1 MASRNSNTSKQG
13 YYEGFI
19 SSVDFYGARPELTYK
34 GKKYLSSGFGS
45 LLTFL
50 VFSLS
55 TLCTVYISWIYLKR
69 VSSETNVDKIH
80 LRDPVGF
87 NLTKDNLPF
96 VFGMQDITGAQ
107 FIDDSIY
114 TTEVKYVRIH
124 KKVINGELTVETK
137 ETLLDLIP
145 CSEASLDPVM
155 FDNLP
160 LKHMNC
166 LKQFVDPSLKMEITG
181 EWESPD
187 FGFLQFYIKRCKG
200 ANCKTEA
207 EINSKLKISYFAV
220 FYVNY
225 AIMASNFTDPVY
237 RYQASFF
244 TPTSCDFTKEIG
256 MRMAD
261 NEVLTHNTIL
271 GYLPPQKIKFT
282 ATDFFTT
289 ELVNVAVDEMPENLI
304 YMRLRMGK
312 MKTVTTRVYGTAFES
327 LAELGGII
335 NLITFTALIISMP
348 ATKTHLLLDYISA
361 FKPVSNK
368 APHHAKAARNQSIQD
383 PKVSTTHKQATP
395 VNNPNYFSNSRD
407 FMNQEMLQMPS
418 GEVYARSPPVEY
430 PKKVKKL
437 HFKAK
442 GNLGQKFSTPDLGL
456 NHEKAPIYNTNYNRQ
471 SPDDPQ
477 LPEEI
482 PQSHI
487 DQVQRNESLKSQT
500 TFQKQS
506 LKSFKSKTLSNKM
519 AKEERNSQITTCSI
533 LTYSYLPFFVSR
545 KSPISQAVK
554 EAEAA
559 IANRL
564 DFVNLLKLFTDF
576 EKLLQILLT
585 PEQLILFELVGLEE
599 LTQVVRSTSRFD
611 FDLSSE
617 ANRTKGKISSNAKM
631 ALDSLMKKDPDSLS
645 SIDKTLIYSLS
656 HLIEDDHKEI

>member
-1 MASRNSNTSKQG
+1 
-13 YYEGFI
+13 
-19 SSVDFYGARPELTYK
+19 
-34 GKKYLSSGFGS
+34 
-45 LLTFL
+45 
-50 VFSLS
+50 
-55 TLCTVYISWIYLKR
+55 VYISWIYFRR

-87 NLTKDNLPF
+87 NLTKENLPF
-96 VFGMQDITGAQ
+96 VFGMQDVTGAQ

-124 KKVINGELTVETK
+124 KKVINNELTVDTK

-145 CSEASLDPVM
+145 CSEAGLDPVM

-166 LKQFVDPSLKMEITG
+166 LKQFVDPSLRMEITG
-181 EWESPD
+181 EWESSD

-200 ANCKTEA
+200 TNCKSEA

-335 NLITFTALIISMP
+335 NLITFAALLISMP
-348 ATKTHLLLDYISA
+348 ATRTHLLLDFISA
-361 FKPVSNK
+361 FKPASNK
-368 APHHAKAARNQSIQD
+368 APQAAKPARNQSIQN
-383 PKVSTTHKQATP
+383 PNHRTLRKQATP
-395 VNNPNYFSNSRD
+395 PNFPHHLSNSRD
-407 FMNQEMLQMPS
+407 FVNQDVLQMPS
-418 GEVYARSPPVEY
+418 GQVYARSPPIEN
-430 PKKVKKL
+430 PKKIKKL

-442 GNLGQKFSTPDLGL
+442 GSLSQKFSSQDIGL
-456 NHEKAPIYNTNYNRQ
+456 NHERAPIYNMNYNRH
-471 SPDDPQ
+471 SPDDHQ
-477 LPEEI
+477 LQEEA
-482 PQSHI
+482 PQSQA
-487 DQVQRNESLKSQT
+487 DQMQRVESLKLQPSLL
-500 TFQKQS
+500 KQS
-506 LKSFKSKTLSNKM
+506 LKSFKSKTLQTKI
-519 AKEERNSQITTCSI
+519 AKEDRNSKITTCSI
-533 LTYSYLPFFVSR
+533 LAYSYFPFFVSR
-545 KSPISQAVK
+545 NSPISRAVK
-554 EAEAA
+554 EAETS
-559 IANRL
+559 IASRL
-564 DFVNLLKLFTDF
+564 DFVNLLKIFTDF
-576 EKLLQILLT
+576 EKLLRLVLT

-599 LTQVVRSTSRFD
+599 LTQVVGSDSRHD
-611 FDLSSE
+611 FDLSVE
-617 ANRTKGKISSNAKM
+617 GNPGKSRMSNDARSI
-631 ALDSLMKKDPDSLS
+631 LNLLVKKEPDSLS
-645 SIDKTLIYSLS
+645 SIDRTLIYSLS
-656 HLIEDDHKEI
+656 HLIEDDHGEV